1 MKIYLQEKKHQAGV
15 HSFRVKFL
23 IAKREKGNKSIF
35 RKIQKLSKIKQ
46 GDAEALEDCID
57 FLESVNIN
65 HNTKAAN
72 KKIIGKNLTSSQEK
86 VG

>member
-1 MKIYLQEKKHQAGV
+1 M
-15 HSFRVKFL
+15 
-23 IAKREKGNKSIF
+23 F
-35 RKIQKLSKIKQ
+35 RKIQKLLKIKQ
-46 GDAEALEDCID
+46 GDSEALEDCID
-57 FLESVNIN
+57 FLESVDIN